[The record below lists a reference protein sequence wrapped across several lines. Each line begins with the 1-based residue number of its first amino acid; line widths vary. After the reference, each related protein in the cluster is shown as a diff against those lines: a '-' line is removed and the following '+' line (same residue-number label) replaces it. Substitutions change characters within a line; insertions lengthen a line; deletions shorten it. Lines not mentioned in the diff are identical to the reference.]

1 MLQLGSEC
9 DTSQDN
15 AASQKSASNLSKK
28 IVHAISLFWA
38 GTKKGDIDVVNIL
51 WDQLNP
57 FFFVVVISQSQEKFF
72 WLWGKDFSSKKM
84 TFWGI

>member
-51 WDQLNP
+51 
-57 FFFVVVISQSQEKFF
+57 
-72 WLWGKDFSSKKM
+72 
-84 TFWGI
+84 